1 MYIQGDRKN
10 KLQKITSKI
19 EHIQI
24 GITKIEKKKMISCKT
39 ELARMLINILCT
51 GASWESLGMVFTL
64 LRTISYNTRH
74 QNSSII

>member
-1 MYIQGDRKN
+1 MYTQGDRKN
-10 KLQKITSKI
+10 KLQKIISKI

-24 GITKIEKKKMISCKT
+24 RITKIEKKMISCKT

-64 LRTISYNTRH
+64 LRTISYNIRH